1 MSEEILKA
9 LMQLFAL
16 IIKRGTG
23 VRKVEI
29 RFVREFLKSQLNEA
43 DVRKYLTIFRDFA
56 GLTSEE
62 GISLTIPIPS
72 VKDSVAILAIC
83 KTINHTL
90 TQKQKVM
97 VIIKL
102 LELVAVNPEMVERR
116 MSIVNTASEVFNI
129 SNEEFKAIETFV
141 FKENLQE
148 VEIES
153 IVDFRPPGFKKDT
166 ALIPSGTLHSAKI
179 FILQIK
185 SVNLYF
191 IKHNCTSGATINGIS
206 IFPGKVYQLAEGSTL
221 RPSFGRPIYFSD
233 VISRFRSNKEE
244 LEIQFEVKNI
254 SYSFPDGSTAINQIS
269 FYENQGKLIGILGA
283 SGAGKTTLLNI
294 LNGTIQPTEG
304 KVMINGLD
312 LHTKPKEFKGIIGN
326 IPQDD
331 LLIDELSIFQNL
343 YFNAR
348 LCFKDK
354 QKGEILKLVYKTLKT
369 LGLYHK
375 KDVKVGKASNKI
387 ISGGERKRL
396 NLALELI
403 REPSILFVDEPTSG
417 LSSRDSENIMDILQE
432 LSLAGK
438 LIFVVIHQPSS
449 DLFKLFDNVIILD
462 EGGQMAYYGN
472 PVESILYFK
481 KQDLQ
486 INSKIGECPTC
497 GVVNPELIFNILDK
511 KVIDE
516 FGRYTS
522 IRKVTPE
529 KWAEY
534 FRKKYTMPSFPMIP
548 SRLPSSLNIPGR
560 IKQFRIFITRDLLS
574 KVSNHQY
581 ILLNLM
587 EAPVL
592 GFILSYLIY
601 YIAQPSSNRYIFRE
615 NDNIPIYLFM
625 SIIVALFL
633 SLIISAEEIFK
644 DSGILKRE
652 RFLHLNRSSY
662 IFSKI
667 VILFTISAFQTWLF
681 ILVGNSILG
690 IKDMNVYFWIALFS
704 TAAFGNLLGLNVSA
718 SFNSAIT
725 IYIIIPLLIIPMMLL
740 SGAMFS
746 FDKLNRNLGSVD
758 KVPAIAEFIPT
769 RWTYEAL
776 MVHQFKD
783 NPFEKYFYDLEKTES
798 QSDFEISQRIPALT
812 TALENTYQLY
822 KNRKLSSGNEGK
834 IHLLRN
840 EIERYNRL
848 IPERKFT
855 RIDRLNIAGFDEE
868 IAFAL
873 KNHLGKI
880 ESYFSR
886 KLLDSDNRIENRI
899 QYMLKENPVLYRKLK
914 DDYYN
919 EAVGDIVKSRFE
931 RNRIQEYKDHLI
943 QHYHPIYQD
952 PEPIGI
958 LNFRS
963 HFYAPK
969 KYFAGKYIATFWFNI
984 AVLWTMSIV
993 LFICLYFE
1001 LLKKSIQLIENLRFK
1016 N

>member
-23 VRKVEI
+23 VRKLEI
-29 RFVREFLKSQLNEA
+29 RFVRQFLKNQLNEA
-43 DVRKYLTIFRDFA
+43 DVSKYLAIFKEFA

-72 VKDSVAILAIC
+72 VKDSITIFSIC
-83 KTINHTL
+83 KKINHTL
-90 TQKQKVM
+90 TQKQKVI
-97 VIIKL
+97 VVIKL
-102 LELVAVNPEMVERR
+102 FELVATNPEMANRR
-116 MSIVNTASEVFNI
+116 MPIVNTVSDVFNI
-129 SNEEFKAIETFV
+129 SNEEFNAIETFV
-141 FKENLQE
+141 THENPLE
-148 VEIES
+148 KTNES
-153 IVDFRPPGFKKDT
+153 IVDIRPQSMNNESS
-166 ALIPSGTLHSAKI
+166 LISSGTIQTAKI
-179 FILQIK
+179 FILQIT
-185 SVNLYF
+185 SVHLYF

-221 RPSFGRPIYFSD
+221 RLSFGRPIYYSD
-233 VISRFRSNKEE
+233 VISRFRSNKKE

-254 SYSFPDGSTAINQIS
+254 SYKFPDGSTAINQIS
-269 FYENQGKLIGILGA
+269 FYENQGKLVGILGA

-294 LNGTIQPTEG
+294 LNGTLRPSEG
-304 KVMINGLD
+304 EVMINGLN
-312 LHTKPKEFKGIIGN
+312 LHAESKEFKGIIGN

-343 YFNAR
+343 YFNTR

-354 QKGEILKLVYKTLKT
+354 EKSEILKLVYKTLKT

-417 LSSRDSENIMDILQE
+417 LSSRDSENIMDILRE
-432 LSLAGK
+432 LALAGK

-449 DLFKLFDNVIILD
+449 DLYKLFDNILILD
-462 EGGQMAYYGN
+462 QGGQMAYYGN
-472 PVESILYFK
+472 PIESILYFK
-481 KQDLQ
+481 KRDAQ

-511 KVIDE
+511 KIIDE
-516 FGRYTS
+516 FGRYTTK
-522 IRKVTPE
+522 RKVSPE

-534 FRKKYTMPSFPMIP
+534 FRKKYTMPSFPMMP

-560 IKQFRIFITRDLLS
+560 FKQFRLFLTRDLLS
-574 KVSNHQY
+574 KISNHQY
-581 ILLNLM
+581 VLINLL
-587 EAPVL
+587 EAPLL

-601 YIAQPSSNRYIFRE
+601 YIAQPSSNIYIFRE
-615 NDNIPIYLFM
+615 NDNIPVYLFM
-625 SIIVALFL
+625 SVIVALFL

-662 IFSKI
+662 LFSKI
-667 VILFTISAFQTWLF
+667 VILFTISAFQAWLF

-690 IKDMNVYFWIALFS
+690 IKDMNVYFWFALFS
-704 TAAFGNLLGLNVSA
+704 TAAVGNLLGLNVSA

-746 FDKLNRNLGSVD
+746 FDKLNRSLGSVD

-776 MVHQFKD
+776 MVHQFKE

-798 QSDFEISQRIPALT
+798 QSDFEISQRIPALVK
-812 TALENTYQLY
+812 ALEETYQLY
-822 KNRKLSSGNEGK
+822 KNRKLSSDNEGK
-834 IHLLRN
+834 LNLLRN
-840 EIERYNRL
+840 EIGRYNEL
-848 IPERKFT
+848 IPELKFT
-855 RIDRLNIAGFDEE
+855 KTDKLNIAGFNEE
-868 IAFAL
+868 LAFSL
-873 KNHLGKI
+873 KTHLSKI
-880 ESYFSR
+880 EKYFS
-886 KLLDSDNRIENRI
+886 KILMDSGIRIENRI
-899 QYMLKENPVLYRKLK
+899 QYMIKENSVLYRKLK

-919 EAVGDIVKSRFE
+919 EAVSDIVKSRFE
-931 RNRIQEYKDHLI
+931 RNRIQEYKNRLI
-943 QHYHPIYQD
+943 QHYHPVYQD
-952 PEPIGI
+952 PGPTG
-958 LNFRS
+958 LFDFRT
-963 HFYAPK
+963 HFYAPRK
-969 KYFAGKYIATFWFNI
+969 FFAGKYFNTFWFNI
-984 AVLWTMSIV
+984 AVLWMMTIA
-993 LFICLYFE
+993 LFLILYFE

>member
-16 IIKRGTG
+16 IIKRGSG
-23 VRKVEI
+23 VRKLEI
-29 RFVREFLKSQLNEA
+29 RFVRQFLKSQLNED
-43 DVRKYLTIFRDFA
+43 DVSKYLTIFKDFA

-72 VKDSVAILAIC
+72 VKDSVAILSIC
-83 KTINHTL
+83 KKINHTL
-90 TQKQKVM
+90 TQKQKVI

-102 LELVAVNPEMVERR
+102 FELVASNQEMSDRR
-116 MSIVNTASEVFNI
+116 MPIINTVSEVFNI
-129 SNEEFKAIETFV
+129 THKEFKAIETFV
-141 FKENLQE
+141 TKENLWE
-148 VEIES
+148 EEIES
-153 IVDFRPPGFKKDT
+153 IVDIRPQSMNKGT
-166 ALIPSGTLHSAKI
+166 VLISSGMIQTAKI
-179 FILQIK
+179 FVLHIT
-185 SVNLYF
+185 SVHLFF

-221 RPSFGRPIYFSD
+221 RLSFGRPIYFSD
-233 VISRFRSNKEE
+233 VISRFRSIKKE
-244 LEIQFEVKNI
+244 LEIQFEVRDI
-254 SYSFPDGSTAINQIS
+254 SYKFRDGSTAINQIS

-294 LNGTIQPTEG
+294 LNGTLRPSSG
-304 KVMINGLD
+304 RVMINGHN
-312 LHTKPKEFKGIIGN
+312 LHAKPNEFKGIIGN

-375 KDVKVGKASNKI
+375 KDMKVGKASSKI

-417 LSSRDSENIMDILQE
+417 LSSRDSENIMDILRE
-432 LSLAGK
+432 LSLMGK
-438 LIFVVIHQPSS
+438 LVFVVIHQPSS

-462 EGGQMAYYGN
+462 QGGQMAYYGN

-481 KQDLQ
+481 KRDAQ

-497 GVVNPELIFNILDK
+497 GVVNSELIFNILDK
-511 KVIDE
+511 KIIDE

-522 IRKVTPE
+522 KRKVSPE

-548 SRLPSSLNIPGR
+548 SKLPSSLNIPGR

-574 KVSNHQY
+574 KGGNHQY
-581 ILLNLM
+581 VLLNLL
-587 EAPVL
+587 EAPAL

-601 YIAQPSSNRYIFRE
+601 YIAQPSSNHYIFRE

-625 SIIVALFL
+625 SVIVALFL

-662 IFSKI
+662 LFSKI
-667 VILFTISAFQTWLF
+667 IILFTISAFQTWLF
-681 ILVGNSILG
+681 ILIGNSVLG
-690 IKDMNVYFWIALFS
+690 IKEMNFYFWIALFS

-746 FDKLNRNLGSVD
+746 FDKLNRTLGSVD

-776 MVHQFKD
+776 MVHQFKE
-783 NPFEKYFYDLEKTES
+783 NSFEKYFYDLEKTES

-812 TALENTYQLY
+812 AALEETYQLY
-822 KNRKLSSGNEGK
+822 KNKKLSSDNQGK
-834 IHLLRN
+834 LHLLRN
-840 EIERYNRL
+840 EIERYND
-848 IPERKFT
+848 IVQERKFT
-855 RIDRLNIAGFDEE
+855 KTEMLSVTGFNEE
-868 IAFAL
+868 IAFTL
-873 KNHLGKI
+873 KTYLGRI
-880 ESYFSR
+880 ENYFS
-886 KLLDSDNRIENRI
+886 KILLDSDNRIENRI
-899 QYMLKENPVLYRKLK
+899 QYMMKEDPVLYRKLK

-919 EAVGDIVKSRFE
+919 EAVSDIVKSRFE
-931 RNRIQEYKDHLI
+931 RNRIQEYKDRFI
-943 QHYHPIYQD
+943 QHYHPVYQD
-952 PEPIGI
+952 PEPKG
-958 LNFRS
+958 LFNFRT
-963 HFYAPK
+963 HFYAPE
-969 KYFAGKYIATFWFNI
+969 KYFAGKYMDTFWFNMAI
-984 AVLWTMSIV
+984 LWIMSIV
-993 LFICLYFE
+993 LFITLYFE